1 MRNHKERGF
10 TLIEL
15 LVVIAI
21 IAILAAILFPVFA
34 QAREKARQA
43 ACLSNLKQNIT
54 AVLMYLPDYDSTYPK
69 GISGSGQRVTHLF
82 DVLHPYR
89 KNADVLKCASYA
101 NDKGGMDWVSRL
113 QVRGFV
119 SEGTFRYFAYVPNYG
134 LFGHNTCRVNVGY
147 RRWSGALSEA
157 GVPRPADTIAVLDG
171 YWYYNAGTY
180 WFEYWFKIDVWP
192 RHHLGENI
200 AYADGHA
207 KWSHHLGIPNGGP
220 IPTQW
225 LNSDTTVTCATRR
238 SNANYYGFG
247 YPSAYRNP
255 PRTPRTENE
264 FNTVDPHA
272 ECFGDFF
279 GVPDTAIINTD
290 SQTCPPGS

>member
-1 MRNHKERGF
+1 MRIYRERGF

-43 ACLSNLKQNIT
+43 ACLSNLKQNIQ
-54 AVLMYLPDYDSTYPK
+54 AVMMYLSDYDTTYPK
-69 GISGSGQRVTHLF
+69 GISGTGQRVTHLF
-82 DVLHPYR
+82 DLLHPYR
-89 KNADVLKCASYA
+89 KNADVLKCPSYP
-101 NDKGGMDWVSRL
+101 NDKGGMDWVARL
-113 QVRGFV
+113 QARGFL
-119 SEGTFRYFAYVPNYG
+119 SEGTFRYFAFVPNYG
-134 LFGHNTCRVNVGY
+134 LFGLNTCRVNVGY
-147 RRWSGALSEA
+147 RRYSNPLIEA
-157 GVPRPADTIAVLDG
+157 GVPRPADTIALIDG
-171 YWYYNAGTY
+171 YWYFNVGTY
-180 WFEYWFKIDVWP
+180 WFEYWYKIDAWP

-200 AYADGHA
+200 AFADGHV
-207 KWSHHLGIPNGGP
+207 KWSHHRGIPNGGP

-225 LNSDTTVTCATRR
+225 LNSDTTVTCPTRR
-238 SNANYYGFG
+238 FNTHYYGFG
-247 YPSAYRNP
+247 YPTAFRNP

-264 FNTVDPHA
+264 FNTVDPHS

-290 SQTCPPGS
+290 NQFCPF